1 MTLFRKTTRLN
12 VNCKSDIY
20 SSCYTHCFKN
30 NSYYLYIYD
39 IFHLFNVMFTN
50 KHQIQYVVIK
60 NNYFFCGFGKEVIKI
75 RPYGR
80 NTTLVSFEEHF
91 R

>member
-1 MTLFRKTTRLN
+1 
-12 VNCKSDIY
+12 
-20 SSCYTHCFKN
+20 
-30 NSYYLYIYD
+30 
-39 IFHLFNVMFTN
+39 MFTN

-75 RPYGR
+75 SPYGR